1 MTDRLNPIFY
11 ALTKENRLKQL
22 LVLWISAFF
31 FHTVADPA
39 TTYVAVTHLGVGV
52 ETNPFIRVWLDKG
65 VGNFILIHIPLYAL
79 GVVGFVFLRWLIK
92 QGSEHEQRQVY
103 YLSVI
108 VLCGINIWGVV
119 LVFNN
124 LWVIWIMS

>member
-1 MTDRLNPIFY
+1 MDRFRSVFPASAEEQQLQ
-11 ALTKENRLKQL
+11 QL
-22 LVLWISAFF
+22 LILWISAFF

-39 TTYVAVTHLGVGV
+39 ITYIAVIHLEAGI
-52 ETNPFIRVWLDKG
+52 EANPFMRLWLEKG
-65 VGNFILIHIPLYAL
+65 VGIFVLIHVPLYVI
-79 GVVGFVFLRWLIK
+79 GVVGFVLLRWLIK
-92 QGSEHEQRQVY
+92 QGSKHEQRQVY

-108 VLCGINIWGVV
+108 VLSGINIWGTV